1 MKSQEIQNSLER
13 LKKASPEIEGIAL
26 VSQDGFIVASVLPEI
41 QEEEGEE
48 RIAALSAAF
57 LGLAER
63 CAEELGKGHPRQMFL
78 QTEAGY
84 IILKTVGQ
92 DTCLSVMSSRFGK
105 PGMLLLDVKRAAEEI
120 LPLL

>member
-1 MKSQEIQNSLER
+1 MVKSEEIQNSLER

-26 VSQDGFIVASVLPEI
+26 VSQDGFIVASILPEP
-41 QEEEGEE
+41 QEEE
-48 RIAALSAAF
+48 RVAALSAAF

-63 CAEELGKGHPRQMFL
+63 CAEELGKGLPRQLFL

-84 IILKTVGQ
+84 IILKTVGR
-92 DTCLSVMSSRFGK
+92 DTCLSVLSSRFGK
-105 PGMLLLDVKRAAEEI
+105 PGMLLLDVKRTAEEL